1 MGVRA
6 STVKP
11 MSENPMKVIHKDP
24 EHLVSFSSAEVALL
38 LDFCFAGTCADLL
51 PSTIIAKTRVK
62 RFLGQV

>member
-1 MGVRA
+1 
-6 STVKP
+6 
-11 MSENPMKVIHKDP
+11 MKVIHKDP